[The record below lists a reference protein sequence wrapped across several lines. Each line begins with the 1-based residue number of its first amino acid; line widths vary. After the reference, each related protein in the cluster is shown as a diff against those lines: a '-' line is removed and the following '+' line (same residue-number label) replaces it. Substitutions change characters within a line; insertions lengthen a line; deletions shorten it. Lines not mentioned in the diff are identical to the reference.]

1 MSLLPSTTGQPP
13 TGGAPTE
20 PQIRPLREGLLPYTR
35 RHRGMVRRG
44 LAFSCLLVGA
54 RLALPLPLTQVVA
67 SSTTPGA
74 DPGPTGPIAL
84 LSAAFVGLALVAGVA
99 EHFQRLAFAHF
110 AGRSISDARAAAL
123 SRVPGDGDEASVHL
137 TAQVIGDCMRVK
149 QGLKGFLNHIT
160 VNGLLVIGICV
171 VLAFTDLIVGLVTIA
186 GAAVLGVVAVTGAR
200 RVGVVAAKHRQREV
214 ALAGS
219 VHVLVAEAQADDQ
232 SKALSA
238 LQEIDSE
245 SGDADIA
252 MTRWEGLTTW
262 VAHTVL
268 VTTAAAA
275 LLLGVHS
282 VQAGRMSAGTLFAV
296 MAYLLMLQGP
306 AIRCARQIARTAL
319 LLVSARE
326 LAAVLVGPHGSR
338 RTDPAGRT
346 HRGLRSASA
355 PPPAPDPAQTPRRA
369 LASSSLGPGGVR
381 PKHRRDPSFEPGDG
395 RRATSRPA

>member
-1 MSLLPSTTGQPP
+1 
-13 TGGAPTE
+13 
-20 PQIRPLREGLLPYTR
+20 
-35 RHRGMVRRG
+35 MVRRG
-44 LAFSCLLVGA
+44 LAFSFLLVGA

-74 DPGPTGPIAL
+74 GQGSSGPIAL
-84 LSAAFVGLALVAGVA
+84 LSASFVGLALVAGIA

-123 SRVPGDGDEASVHL
+123 TRVRGDGGEASVHL

-171 VLAFTDLIVGLVTIA
+171 VLAFTDLTVALVTIA
-186 GAAVLGVVAVTGAR
+186 GAAVLGLVAVTGAR
-200 RVGVVAAKHRQREV
+200 WVGVVAAEHRQDEV

-219 VHVLVAEAQADDQ
+219 VHVLVAGAQAGDQ
-232 SKALSA
+232 SEALDA
-238 LQEIDSE
+238 LRQIDSE

-262 VAHTVL
+262 VGHIVL
-268 VTTAAAA
+268 VITAAAA
-275 LLLGVHS
+275 LILGVQA
-282 VQAGRMSAGTLFAV
+282 VQAGTMGTSTLFAV

-326 LAAVLVGPHGSR
+326 LAAVLVAPLAPGEP
-338 RTDPAGRT
+338 TDPGT
-346 HRGLRSASA
+346 
-355 PPPAPDPAQTPRRA
+355 
-369 LASSSLGPGGVR
+369 SSVR
-381 PKHRRDPSFEPGDG
+381 
-395 RRATSRPA
+395 